1 MYRRIAVFIFVFLQS
16 AASATAERIKRKP
29 PTDYEAARV
38 ASEQAMADGTLQ
50 VGDLI
55 ATDRGFFQFRG
66 FAADGSSEFVAVPN
80 PLRSTDKQRL
90 GNSR

>member
-1 MYRRIAVFIFVFLQS
+1 
-16 AASATAERIKRKP
+16 
-29 PTDYEAARV
+29 
-38 ASEQAMADGTLQ
+38 MADGTLQ
-50 VGDLI
+50 VGDMI